1 MRKAYR
7 HARLAPNPLY
17 ARVVPLLPRFTA
29 TLQQI
34 EDEQKV
40 AANVL
45 EASEGSTRFE
55 RARVPPQRR
64 RPQQGSASR
73 TAGDL

>member
-45 EASEGSTRFE
+45 EA
-55 RARVPPQRR
+55 ARLHPI
-64 RPQQGSASR
+64 R
-73 TAGDL
+73 TGACTAAAPTATTGLGVTDCG